1 MEKYLDILTLNKKEI
16 KMKKITLLIGLL
28 SILSV
33 NANAFSYSTPNVF
46 GGYNYYDNG
55 SFGYST
61 PNVFGGYNYHG
72 SMFN

>member
-1 MEKYLDILTLNKKEI
+1 
-16 KMKKITLLIGLL
+16 MKKITLLISLL

-46 GGYNYYDNG
+46 GGYNYYYNG